1 MTFEFYPGLSQ
12 NFSQLLENT
21 DEYNVII
28 KVGEGSNT
36 KEFRAHSILL
46 KTRSLYFK
54 KALSQNWA
62 IKENNIINFTKPNIS
77 PNIFEMIIR

>member
-1 MTFEFYPGLSQ
+1 MTFKFYARLSQ
-12 NFSQLLENT
+12 NFSQLLEDA
-21 DEYNVII
+21 DECNVII

-36 KEFRAHSILL
+36 KEFRAHSIIL